1 MSVNNKGNYGA
12 GKLIL
17 LLLNCALLA
26 IGNCGGPLTMRLY
39 FLRGGKRIWFSSWI
53 NTGGWPVTFLPLAAA
68 YFHRRRRAANAKR
81 VLMTRRLFGAS
92 AAIGV
97 INGLDSYLYA
107 YGMAKLPVSTQS
119 LIYATQL
126 AFTAAFAFLL
136 VRQRFT
142 AFTLAAVALLTVGA
156 GILADGAGADRP
168 AGEASREY
176 VVGFVVTVLAAA
188 LYGFILP
195 LIELTYVKARQAIT
209 YGLVLEIQVVMCF
222 FSTAFCTA
230 GMLVNKDFQ
239 AIPREAR
246 EFELGEYKYYIVVAC
261 SAVVW
266 QFFFIGAVGVICYGS
281 SLWSGVIIATTLSV
295 TEVFAVVFYG
305 EKFRIQKAISL
316 ALSLFGFIS
325 YFYGEMKSSSNKDQD
340 LQIPISENI

>member
-1 MSVNNKGNYGA
+1 MSVNKGNYSA
-12 GKLIL
+12 GKLLL
-17 LLLNCALLA
+17 LLLNCTLLG

-68 YFHRRRRAANAKR
+68 YFHRRITQGPAAKPI
-81 VLMTRRLFGAS
+81 LITRNLLAAA

-136 VRQRFT
+136 VGQRFT
-142 AFTLAAVALLTVGA
+142 AFTVAAIVLLTVGA
-156 GILADGAGADRP
+156 GILADGASGDKP
-168 AGEASREY
+168 AGESSREY
-176 VVGFVVTVLAAA
+176 VIGFVVTVLAAA

-209 YGLVLEIQVVMCF
+209 YSLVLEIQVVMCF

-239 AIPREAR
+239 VIS
-246 EFELGEYKYYIVVAC
+246 VA
-261 SAVVW
+261 
-266 QFFFIGAVGVICYGS
+266 Y
-281 SLWSGVIIATTLSV
+281 
-295 TEVFAVVFYG
+295 
-305 EKFRIQKAISL
+305 
-316 ALSLFGFIS
+316 
-325 YFYGEMKSSSNKDQD
+325 
-340 LQIPISENI
+340 

>member
-68 YFHRRRRAANAKR
+68 YFHRRRRAATAKR

-142 AFTLAAVALLTVGA
+142 AFTLAAVALLTAGA
-156 GILADGAGADRP
+156 GILADGAGRP

-176 VVGFVVTVLAAA
+176 IIGFVVTVLAAA

-209 YGLVLEIQVVMCF
+209 YSLVLEIQVVMCF

-246 EFELGEYKYYIVVAC
+246 EFELGKYKYYIVVAC

-281 SLWSGVIIATTLSV
+281 SLWSGVIVAATLSV

-305 EKFRIQKAISL
+305 EKFQIQKAISL
-316 ALSLFGFIS
+316 ALSLFGFIA

-340 LQIPISENI
+340 LQIPIPENI

>member
-1 MSVNNKGNYGA
+1 MSVNNGNYGA
-12 GKLIL
+12 GKLFL
-17 LLLNCALLA
+17 LLLNCALLG

-39 FLRGGKRIWFSSWI
+39 FLRGGNRIWFSSWI
-53 NTGGWPVTFLPLAAA
+53 NTGGWPLTFLPLAAA
-68 YFHRRRRAANAKR
+68 YFHRRRRQGPAAKP
-81 VLMTRRLFGAS
+81 VLMTRNLFAAA

-97 INGLDSYLYA
+97 INGLDSFLYA
-107 YGMAKLPVSTQS
+107 YGMSKLPVTTQS
-119 LIYATQL
+119 LIYATEL

-142 AFTLAAVALLTVGA
+142 AFTLAAIALLTVGA
-156 GILADGAGADRP
+156 GILAHGASGDRP

-176 VVGFVVTVLAAA
+176 VIGFVVTVLAAA

-195 LIELTYVKARQAIT
+195 VIELTYVKARQAIT

-239 AIPREAR
+239 AIPKEAR
-246 EFELGEYKYYIVVAC
+246 EFELGEDKYYIVVAC

-266 QFFFIGAVGVICYGS
+266 QFFFIGSVGVICYGS
-281 SLWSGVIIATTLSV
+281 SLWSGVIITATLSV

-316 ALSLFGFIS
+316 ALSLLGFVS
-325 YFYGEMKSSSNKDQD
+325 YFYGEIKSSSKKEEL
-340 LQIPISENI
+340 LQIPENNI